1 MNAVVA
7 ATGIKKQARLAET
20 EGREAMLTSASSAAA
35 ASKKLKP
42 ATRTTKPRP
51 SPSPLLLGG
60 GESIRAHR
68 PARRPVFVRAA
79 AASSS
84 SFEAAAG
91 TAAAAAAAAADS
103 PPSLAAP
110 PPPLLPEEIAA
121 RLDHAPAL
129 SALDLFVALLAS
141 ALAFALASALTHLR
155 REGSARIAAGTAAA
169 LSALSPT
176 QPLLPLLTA
185 LAAFALALSAARE
198 RAFAALAFSARELA
212 DPDSRF
218 ARLLGV
224 EVHYKVAKPSAKP
237 SATKPATA
245 AETGPPIRFSIA
257 AMHGFGAAAFSW
269 SLVARP
275 LADLLGACFT
285 KHDMPGFGLTERPS
299 NLGLSPYSLA
309 FNGRLARAVADL
321 EVGREVEAAAAAA
334 AAAAAGPAAAAAA
347 APPQPPLRVLMGH
360 SLGAVC
366 AAAEAARDPEGVD
379 ALVLVAPAI
388 VASGKRRRGRE
399 TKGRKNGGGGSGA
412 GAAAAATASSE
423 AKKPPTFS
431 TLPMRLLSAASVFA
445 SSLAALL
452 GGWAARA
459 LIVLTWPFLVFLLRA
474 AVRSFQFWENGLS
487 AALGGSGGGGGGG
500 DGAPAPSPA
509 EEEEAQAAATTTTP
523 AGIPLWLSQRYRL
536 PSLVRGWETGFLL
549 FLLAR
554 VPVASVGVFPAL
566 ARAAGD
572 AKRVLLHGKKGGG
585 GEKTPSSSSSSSS
598 SPLTS
603 GPPAARL
610 AAAVRGA
617 RVPLL
622 VIHGDM
628 DALVPLGNS
637 ARLVEQLND
646 DEGGGD
652 GGGDGDGGEFGE
664 KGQGKQGASVSAA
677 AAPPAPPLCELV
689 VLRNR
694 GHTPQEEAPTEFVE
708 AVVAFLERVEREK
721 KAKTTR

>member
-91 TAAAAAAAAADS
+91 TAAAAAAAAAADS

-334 AAAAAGPAAAAAA
+334 AAAAAGP
-347 APPQPPLRVLMGH
+347 
-360 SLGAVC
+360 
-366 AAAEAARDPEGVD
+366 
-379 ALVLVAPAI
+379 
-388 VASGKRRRGRE
+388 
-399 TKGRKNGGGGSGA
+399 
-412 GAAAAATASSE
+412 AAAAATASSE